1 MVSSS
6 IITIYENYLEE
17 MRRAAL
23 SDARHFGGL
32 SKILTGKQGRAA
44 ELLPVFD
51 ARLENEIKLLFGQQ
65 SSSGEV
71 RELAEWMLERVE
83 DSRDEPR
90 LKYSL
95 MAVQRHLLPLISCL
109 SGEDA
114 AVLKEKFETVIPRRE
129 RFPVQKNLISRLRE
143 QAHI

>member
-23 SDARHFGGL
+23 ADARHFGGL

-71 RELAEWMLERVE
+71 RELAEWMLERIE
-83 DSRDEPR
+83 DSRYEPR

-95 MAVQRHLLPLISCL
+95 MAVQRHLLPLIGCL

-114 AVLKEKFETVIPRRE
+114 AVLKEKFETVIPRQE
-129 RFPVQKNLISRLRE
+129 RFPVQKNLISKLRE
-143 QAHI
+143 QARI

>member
-23 SDARHFGGL
+23 ADARHFGGL
-32 SKILTGKQGRAA
+32 SKIFTGKQGRAA

-71 RELAEWMLERVE
+71 RELAEWTLQRVE

-95 MAVQRHLLPLISCL
+95 MAVQRHLLPLIGCL
-109 SGEDA
+109 S
-114 AVLKEKFETVIPRRE
+114 E
-129 RFPVQKNLISRLRE
+129 RTPLF
-143 QAHI
+143 

>member
-1 MVSSS
+1 MVSQS

-17 MRRAAL
+17 IRRAAL
-23 SDARHFGGL
+23 EDARHFGGL

-51 ARLENEIKLLFGQQ
+51 ARLESEIKLLFGQQ
-65 SSSGEV
+65 SSSEEV
-71 RELAEWMLERVE
+71 RELAEWMLGQLEE
-83 DSRDEPR
+83 NGNEPR

-114 AVLKEKFETVIPRRE
+114 AVLKKKFETVIPRRE
-129 RFPVQKNLISRLRE
+129 RFPVQNNLIGKLRE